1 MILIY
6 LLVLLLTTLIS
17 LGIAVLMIVQFIS
30 EFTTDAPFVPIPREI
45 EDKIIENL
53 KLNPNSILYD
63 LGCGDG
69 RILIKAVQKYPEI
82 RTVGVE
88 IAFLP
93 FLLSKFYTRKYK
105 NISIKRENIFKAD
118 ISSATHIFLYLYPA
132 IVSRL
137 FVRIRKQ
144 CKSGTRIVSCDFEIN
159 SVTPTEVVD
168 LNNPNSKRGKK
179 LFVYTI

>member
-6 LLVLLLTTLIS
+6 LLTLFLATLIS
-17 LGIAVLMIVQFIS
+17 LGIAVFMIVQFIS
-30 EFTTDAPFVPIPREI
+30 EFTTDAPFVPIPKEI

-53 KLNPNSILYD
+53 KLSPGSMLYD

-82 RTVGVE
+82 RAVGVE
-88 IAFLP
+88 IAFFP
-93 FLLSKFYTRKYK
+93 FLLAKFYTRKYK
-105 NISIKRENIFKAD
+105 NISIKRENIFKTD

-132 IVSRL
+132 IVNRL
-137 FVRIRKQ
+137 FVRIKEQ
-144 CKSGTRIVSCDFEIN
+144 CKSGTRIVSCDFEIDGI
-159 SVTPTEVVD
+159 TPTEVVD

-179 LFVYTI
+179 LFIYNI